1 MEQVIREESLPQ
13 VRARERVRCR
23 RGDTA
28 RFCAVSTAL
37 LVLFIVIPLAA
48 PVWRASVDPA
58 FWPSMTKP
66 VVLEA
71 LWVTLVTTAA
81 TLLVSLAMGTP
92 LAYLLAR
99 RQFPGKWPIETI
111 TDVPLVLPPVTAGV
125 ALLMAFRRRG
135 VLGPQLEVLWI
146 ELPFTMPAVVMA
158 QAFVAGSF
166 YIRGAKLGFASIAPE
181 VEEAAAL
188 DGASLLKSFCH
199 VTLPLALPGIAS
211 GILLCLARAVSEFGA
226 TLMFAGNFAGRTQT
240 MSLAIMAALKSD
252 LSAAL
257 ALAVLLVVL
266 AAIVLIMA
274 RLLVHHWIDYS
285 PVSDG
290 AGLVPRAGRAGLR
303 ETSTWMNSGNGPHR
317 S

>member
-28 RFCAVSTAL
+28 RFCAVPTAL
-37 LVLFIVIPLAA
+37 LVMFIVIPLAA
-48 PVWRASVDPA
+48 LVWRASVDPA

-71 LWVTLVTTAA
+71 LWVTLVTSAA

-99 RQFPGKWPIETI
+99 RQFPGKWLIETI

-125 ALLMAFRRRG
+125 ALLMAFGRRG
-135 VLGPQLEVLWI
+135 VLGPQLDVLGI

-181 VEEAAAL
+181 VEEAAAI

-240 MSLAIMAALKSD
+240 MSLAIMAALESD

-274 RLLVHHWIDYS
+274 RLLAHHWIDY
-285 PVSDG
+285 
-290 AGLVPRAGRAGLR
+290 
-303 ETSTWMNSGNGPHR
+303 
-317 S
+317 